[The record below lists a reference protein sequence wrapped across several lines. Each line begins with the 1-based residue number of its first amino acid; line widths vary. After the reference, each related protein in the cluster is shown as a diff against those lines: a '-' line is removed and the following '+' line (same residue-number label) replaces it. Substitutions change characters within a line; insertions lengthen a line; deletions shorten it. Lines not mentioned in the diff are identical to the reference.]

1 MPYKFLNCKNER
13 WIRRNG
19 LYSRNDEEITK
30 GADKG
35 KNEASPDGKPILG
48 HRQEVTGKK
57 ARMKPRKER

>member
-1 MPYKFLNCKNER
+1 MEYIKYEGKNKNKR
-13 WIRRNG
+13 IALSG
-19 LYSRNDEEITK
+19 KAKD
-30 GADKG
+30 ADKG

>member
-1 MPYKFLNCKNER
+1 MGSKFR
-13 WIRRNG
+13 SG
-19 LYSRNDEEITK
+19 K

-35 KNEASPDGKPILG
+35 KKEASPDGKPILG